1 MSKPRAAALGNGVVS
16 TTGALTG
23 RHILEEPFSRQHALK
38 HPRSACVPARTDQR
52 IIESPAP
59 SPQVPAPNH

>member
-23 RHILEEPFSRQHALK
+23 RHILEEPFSATRAEASALRMCAGQNGLHNTK
-38 HPRSACVPARTDQR
+38 PRDLRESAAKLL
-52 IIESPAP
+52 I
-59 SPQVPAPNH
+59 